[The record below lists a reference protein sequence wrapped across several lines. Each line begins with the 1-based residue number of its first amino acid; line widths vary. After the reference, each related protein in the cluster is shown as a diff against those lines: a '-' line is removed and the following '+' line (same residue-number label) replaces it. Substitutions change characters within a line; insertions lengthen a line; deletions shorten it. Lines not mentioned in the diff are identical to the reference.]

1 MPCCD
6 GRLLFEEGTADFE
19 CLLYCMGGGGCWG
32 GGFILVANSGTNGLL
47 RTAGGVM
54 EAPSLSWSDLSSSG
68 TGGRGTPLPLE
79 KKSIWIEKLF
89 SKSLPV

>member
-1 MPCCD
+1 M
-6 GRLLFEEGTADFE
+6 
-19 CLLYCMGGGGCWG
+19 
-32 GGFILVANSGTNGLL
+32 ANSGTNGLL

-79 KKSIWIEKLF
+79 KRAFGLKNCFQKVYQYEWIVVGEVCQNPCGTAMQGRHATK
-89 SKSLPV
+89 P

>member
-1 MPCCD
+1 
-6 GRLLFEEGTADFE
+6 
-19 CLLYCMGGGGCWG
+19 MGGWG

-79 KKSIWIEKLF
+79 KKEHLDQVLTTRDHIVVQHSRDLEN
-89 SKSLPV
+89 SLRVGIRGP